1 VAASLRLWTAIGI
14 NYALVVDGT
23 DAEFFIDGVS
33 RATRS
38 GFSIGEANPTL
49 LGSQFGGNNE
59 LFNGSLRDVRIYDNP
74 LTSSQV
80 VAIANGTEGVPEP
93 GTDVLFGSAL
103 LTVGLVWRR
112 RRAATETRTRKRAGC
127 GCLMNRLRKAIRM
140 ECAVVGGS
148 AAEY

>member
-1 VAASLRLWTAIGI
+1 MAASLRLWTANGI
-14 NYALVVDGT
+14 TT
-23 DAEFFIDGVS
+23 DAEFFVDGVS

-38 GFSIGEANPTL
+38 GFSIGGANPTL

-93 GTDVLFGSAL
+93 GTVLFGSAL

-112 RRAATETRTRKRAGC
+112 RRAPQPKPGHGKER
-127 GCLMNRLRKAIRM
+127 
-140 ECAVVGGS
+140 V
-148 AAEY
+148 AAA